1 VKTQKKMSLSNIGL
15 NDDTPAAFGSPYPT
29 RELPPRAWFAVW
41 TRSRHEQR
49 VCRELAGK
57 GIEHFLPTFTQL
69 SKWKDRNKAIQWP
82 LFPGYCFARFQTPD
96 LINVLKCDGVVT
108 VLSTG
113 STPVAVPD
121 AQIEALQRLVDS
133 GLSYDPCAPFPA
145 GTMVRVVSGPL
156 AGVVGRVER
165 QSPQEH
171 LVLAIDLLNGAA
183 RVQVAAWDLEPA

>member
-1 VKTQKKMSLSNIGL
+1 MSLPNIAL
-15 NDDTPAAFGSPYPT
+15 NVATPFPYPSRYPT
-29 RELPPRAWFAVW
+29 RGLPLPAWFAIW

-57 GIEHFLPTFTQL
+57 GIEHFLPTFTQV
-69 SKWKDRNKAIQWP
+69 SKWKDRHKAIQWP
-82 LFPGYCFARFQTPD
+82 LFPGYCFARFATPD
-96 LINVLKCDGVVT
+96 LINVLKCEGVVT

-133 GLSYDPCAPFPA
+133 GLSYDPCAPFPS
-145 GTMVRVVSGPL
+145 GTMVRVVTGPL

-165 QSPQEH
+165 QNPPEH

-183 RVQVAAWDLEPA
+183 RVQVAAWDLEPV